1 MSGPVQALERTP
13 VRGLPWWATT
23 LLITGP
29 LVALLLFGLVRDPQA
44 GPNPLVGAPF
54 PAFTLPAFDGRVVD
68 SSDFTGRPMLVNLW
82 ASWCV
87 PCRDEAPVLEAIHRT
102 YGPRG
107 LVVVGINVQDTERD
121 ARAFLREFGQSF
133 TMVRDTTGKV
143 AVELGMTGTPETFLV
158 SRDGIIVRKIIGP
171 IAPQMVRELVREIL

>member
-1 MSGPVQALERTP
+1 MGLGQAPDGTSA
-13 VRGLPWWATT
+13 RGLPWWVTT
-23 LLITGP
+23 LLITAP
-29 LVALLLFGLVRDPQA
+29 LVALLLFGLARDPRA
-44 GPNPLVGAPF
+44 GPSPMVGAPF
-54 PAFTLPAFDGRVVD
+54 PAFTLPAFDGRLVA
-68 SSDFTGRPMLVNLW
+68 SSDFAGRPMLVNLW

-121 ARAFLREFGQSF
+121 ARTFMREFGQSF
-133 TMVRDTTGKV
+133 AMVRDTTGKV
-143 AVELGMTGTPETFLV
+143 GVELGMTGTPETFLV

-171 IAPQMVRELVREIL
+171 IAPQMVPELIRMIL